1 MPALAV
7 RQGRNAT
14 SHVLGA
20 SDGLEVVGLRF
31 TTDLRMVLYGVILI
45 VAMLVF
51 PGGIG
56 GWFKQ
61 RRIARWRKLPYGDPQ

>member
-1 MPALAV
+1 MVILGGAGSFWVVLFSTAV
-7 RQGRNAT
+7 IT
-14 SHVLGA
+14 VLP
-20 SDGLEVVGLRF
+20 DMLRF